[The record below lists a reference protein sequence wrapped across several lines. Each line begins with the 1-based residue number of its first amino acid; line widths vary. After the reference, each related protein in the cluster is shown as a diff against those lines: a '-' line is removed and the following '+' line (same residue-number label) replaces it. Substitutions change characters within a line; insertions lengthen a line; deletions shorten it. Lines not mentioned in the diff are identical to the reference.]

1 MVDLTSALRSA
12 IDVKDRKF
20 LLKSYPD
27 SFLGHD
33 AVSWMLQTLPIR
45 DREEAVNLGNKLLE
59 KGYIKSVDSKGFK
72 DNDSLFIF
80 TKHISGF
87 KIENENNNIKEEK
100 NVSLDDFDILQ
111 TVGKGG
117 FAMVVKVSKK
127 DNKKIYAMKIM
138 HKTKISSPRQLECLI
153 AEKNIMLNDNPFLV
167 HLHYSFQTEE
177 KLFFV
182 MDYIPGGDMA
192 YHLNQKGRFMEKEVR
207 FFIAEI
213 VLGLEHLHSC
223 GVVYRDLKLENILID
238 KEGHI
243 CLTDFGLSKE
253 LDSIS
258 GTTKTICGTPTYLAP
273 EIILGKQ
280 YGNAVDWWSLGVV
293 TYELF
298 TGINPFDS
306 NDFNTVL
313 SNILNSPII
322 YPDYLPENGKD
333 LMKKLLQRDPN
344 KRMCSGPSG
353 SDEIQTHEFF
363 NLVDW
368 KKLMVKDVKPIYK
381 PSENTSFGELK
392 DAEEPQGNKQ
402 LENTSSLDSFN
413 YYSQSITNLS

>member
-1 MVDLTSALRSA
+1 
-12 IDVKDRKF
+12 
-20 LLKSYPD
+20 
-27 SFLGHD
+27 
-33 AVSWMLQTLPIR
+33 
-45 DREEAVNLGNKLLE
+45 
-59 KGYIKSVDSKGFK
+59 
-72 DNDSLFIF
+72 
-80 TKHISGF
+80 
-87 KIENENNNIKEEK
+87 
-100 NVSLDDFDILQ
+100 
-111 TVGKGG
+111 
-117 FAMVVKVSKK
+117 
-127 DNKKIYAMKIM
+127 
-138 HKTKISSPRQLECLI
+138 
-153 AEKNIMLNDNPFLV
+153 
-167 HLHYSFQTEE
+167 
-177 KLFFV
+177 

>member
-1 MVDLTSALRSA
+1 
-12 IDVKDRKF
+12 
-20 LLKSYPD
+20 
-27 SFLGHD
+27 
-33 AVSWMLQTLPIR
+33 
-45 DREEAVNLGNKLLE
+45 
-59 KGYIKSVDSKGFK
+59 
-72 DNDSLFIF
+72 
-80 TKHISGF
+80 
-87 KIENENNNIKEEK
+87 
-100 NVSLDDFDILQ
+100 LDDFDILQ

-413 YYSQSITNLS
+413 YYSQSITNLG